1 MLYGNKIGKK
11 PRKAGTSLFRLLL
24 WAGVLAFLVPVC
36 AILALHLP
44 VVQKAI
50 IGPLVDMTGKQA
62 GVEIRAESFD
72 WSPLSRL
79 DLFRVTVRSG
89 GNELLECPKVRVI
102 CHLSTGRPYLVP
114 EELYLES
121 PVLTLEKSTAE
132 EWIIP
137 GRRSN
142 GGLKN
147 LSGEPAGRPPA
158 PLPRVRISSGT
169 VMVRQDGKTVG
180 TMRGIDGTLRLKLV
194 QGSEGPAIK
203 LDFGQ

>member
-1 MLYGNKIGKK
+1 MLDGEKN
-11 PRKAGTSLFRLLL
+11 GTTQEKQGFPMFRLLL
-24 WAGVLAFLVPVC
+24 WVGVPAFLIPLC

-44 VVQKAI
+44 AVQKAI
-50 IGPLVDMTGKQA
+50 IGPLIELAGKRG

-89 GNELLECPKVRVI
+89 ENELLECPKIRVL
-102 CHLSTGRPYLVP
+102 CHLSTGWPYLVP
-114 EELYLES
+114 EELYLEG
-121 PVLTLEKSTAE
+121 PVLSLEKSTAG

-147 LSGEPAGRPPA
+147 LSGELARPHS
-158 PLPRVRISSGT
+158 PLPRVRVSSGT
-169 VMVRQDGKTVG
+169 VVIRQDGKTVG
-180 TMRGIDGTLRLKLV
+180 TMRGIDGALRLKVV